1 MPSDPSL
8 LASDLHGFADGSVI
22 ERPAVDAARWSAG
35 ALLGVLLLMAAV
47 LVWRRL
53 SGALETPL
61 SAFSLAAVG
70 LLAAVAAIS
79 ARAFWRYPASRGAG
93 SGRLDRLVP
102 WLPLPAVL
110 AVGSALSLPTA
121 SPGELAALW
130 SILALEEVA
139 AWLPALGRR
148 VASRFGNASDAARRV
163 RFDPPQAPVAHVA
176 ASPVRPDAT
185 PAEEITQQLTRT
197 QSADGVETL
206 CGWLRVDLSPGQRTA
221 NAHVAFCPPF
231 GRTPTLEVS
240 QSSGPP
246 TRVKTVQLLPF
257 GARLDLKLPHA
268 TDAPASVV
276 LQFTARSQATET
288 EEGTR
293 LP

>member
-1 MPSDPSL
+1 MPFDSSP

-22 ERPAVDAARWSAG
+22 ERPAVDAARWSAMT
-35 ALLGVLLLMAAV
+35 LLGVLLLMAAV

-53 SGALETPL
+53 SGALREPL
-61 SAFSLAAVG
+61 PAFSLAAVG
-70 LLAAVAAIS
+70 VLAAVAAGG
-79 ARAFWRYPASRGAG
+79 ARVFWPHAASRGAG

-110 AVGSALSLPTA
+110 AVGSALSLPDV
-121 SPGELAALW
+121 SPGGLAALW
-130 SILALEEVA
+130 AILALEESVV
-139 AWLPALGRR
+139 WLPAIGRR
-148 VASRFGNASDAARRV
+148 VASRLGNRSEAARHV
-163 RFDPPQAPVAHVA
+163 RFDPPQAPAAHVIA
-176 ASPVRPDAT
+176 PPVRSDAP

-221 NAHVAFCPPF
+221 NVHVAFCPPF

-240 QSSGPP
+240 QTAGPP

-257 GARLDLKLPHA
+257 GARLDVKLPHA
-268 TDAPASVV
+268 LDAPASVV
-276 LQFTARSQATET
+276 LQFTARSQTTEM
-288 EEGTR
+288 EEGVC
-293 LP
+293 